1 MEILF
6 LTPELPHPALSGG
19 TIKTAALLAHL
30 RTQHRVHLICFTR
43 RPPTAEQVRWVD
55 EHGPA
60 DLVSLNRERTAA
72 NLVASYL
79 SGVPLSVQRNR
90 SREMSTLVSRA
101 LHARSYGAVF
111 VDGWLMAQYLPT
123 RMEGAKL
130 LHQHNA
136 EHVMWRRHVDLEHN
150 PIRRALLRVESRR
163 VRRYEAAIL
172 PRFDT
177 VFAVSQEDRR
187 RLASLGAEE
196 AHLKLLPNV
205 AEGHLLDKPPLS
217 PEGPG
222 PTILFL
228 GTLSW
233 EPNRVGLEGFLRTVL
248 PRVREK
254 IPGARFVIAGRGGS
268 ARLAKLA
275 VRARGVD
282 LVGPVDD
289 PEPLYLSARVFVD
302 ISLGGAGSRV
312 KVLNALARGLPVIA
326 TPSAAEG
333 LEAVPGE
340 HLLVAEDP
348 GSFTDA
354 IARVISDT
362 GLWTTLSRGGRLL
375 IRERYV
381 PERAFLSLDDVLT
394 DVALTDG
401 RAS

>member
-6 LTPELPHPALSGG
+6 LTPELPYPAHSGG

-43 RPPTAEQVRWVD
+43 RPPTAEQARWVD
-55 EHGPA
+55 KHGPA

-79 SGVPLSVQRNR
+79 SAVPLSVHRNR
-90 SREMSTLVSRA
+90 SREMATLVSRA
-101 LHARSYGAVF
+101 IHARVYGAVF
-111 VDGWLMAQYLPT
+111 VDGWLMAQYLPA
-123 RMEGAKL
+123 RMEGVKL

-150 PIRRALLRVESRR
+150 PIRRALLRLESQR

-177 VFAVSQEDRR
+177 VFAVSQQDRR

-196 AHLKLLPNV
+196 AHLRVLPNV
-205 AEGHLLDKPPLS
+205 AEGDLLDRPPLS
-217 PEGPG
+217 PERTG

-233 EPNRVGLEGFLRTVL
+233 EPNLVGLEAFLRAVL
-248 PRVREK
+248 PRIREK
-254 IPGARFVIAGRGGS
+254 LPGARFVIAGRGGS
-268 ARLAKLA
+268 ARLAQLA
-275 VRARGVD
+275 VRAQGVD

-289 PEPLYLSARVFVD
+289 PEPLYRRAHVFVD
-302 ISLGGAGSRV
+302 VSLGGAGSRV
-312 KVLNALARGLPVIA
+312 KVLNAMARGLPVIA

-340 HLLVAEDP
+340 QLLVAEDP
-348 GSFTDA
+348 GSFADA
-354 IARVISDT
+354 IVRVMSDP
-362 GLWTTLSRGGRLL
+362 GLWTNLSRRGRLL
-375 IRERYV
+375 VRERYV
-381 PERAFLSLDDVLT
+381 PERAFLSLDEVLT
-394 DVALTDG
+394 DAALADG
-401 RAS
+401 RPS